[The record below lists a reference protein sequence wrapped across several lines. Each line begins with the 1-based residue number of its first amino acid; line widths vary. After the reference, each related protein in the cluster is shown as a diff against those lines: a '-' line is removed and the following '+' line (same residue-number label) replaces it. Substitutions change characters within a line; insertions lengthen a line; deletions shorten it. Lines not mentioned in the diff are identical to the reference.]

1 MIYFSR
7 TINKKDEALIKAN
20 VELERQ
26 NIEILEQH
34 KHLQILL
41 KEIHHRV
48 KNNLQIISSL
58 MSLQARN
65 EGDERLSAFL
75 NESKRRVEAIALIHE
90 KLYQDDK
97 VNQVDFKS
105 YLEDLMNSQKVVNPH
120 VKCTVKSKDATL
132 NLDTAVPLG
141 LIISEM
147 FANSIKH
154 AFQGVDDPKLS
165 VELLDSEEGFELI
178 VQDNGIGLPEDF
190 NLSSPSSLGFE
201 IINALTSQIN
211 GSIEYSNENGAKFH
225 IRFQE

>member
-26 NIEILEQH
+26 NIEIIDQH

-48 KNNLQIISSL
+48 KNNLQIVSSL
-58 MSLQARN
+58 MSLQAGN
-65 EGDERLSAFL
+65 ENDERLSLFL

-90 KLYQDDK
+90 KLYKGDK
-97 VNQVDFKS
+97 VNRVDFNS
-105 YLEDLMNSQKVVNPH
+105 YLEDLMNSQKVMNPR
-120 VKCTVKSKDATL
+120 VQCSLKSKDVTL

-141 LIISEM
+141 LIISEL

-154 AFQGVDDPKLS
+154 AFHNIEDPKLS
-165 VELLDSEEGFELI
+165 VELLDSGEGFELV
-178 VQDNGIGLPEDF
+178 VQDNGIGLPKDF
-190 NLSSPSSLGFE
+190 NPTTLSSLGFE

-211 GSIEYSNENGAKFH
+211 GRIEYSNENGAKFH
-225 IRFQE
+225 IYFQE